1 MELGQFTAEDLVSAY
16 IAIRDAKR
24 DAEANLAKIIKE
36 YGEQLEAVEHAIIAL
51 CKEIGADSIKTPHGI
66 AMRSVKT
73 RYTTNDWESFY
84 NLVHEYKAFDLL
96 ERRIHQGNMKSFLEE
111 NPDEHPAGL
120 NIDRSY
126 TVTVRKPSK

>member
-1 MELGQFTAEDLVSAY
+1 MDLGQFTAEDLVSAY

-24 DAEANLAKIIKE
+24 DAESNLTKVIKE
-36 YGEQLEAVEHAIIAL
+36 YDEQMEAVEHAIIEL

-66 AMRSVKT
+66 AMRQIKT
-73 RYTTNDWESFY
+73 RYTTTDWESFY
-84 NLVHEYKAFDLL
+84 NMVYEYKAFELL
-96 ERRIHQGNMKSFLEE
+96 ERRICQSNIKSFLEE

-126 TVTVRKPSK
+126 KITVRKSSK